1 MEVNR
6 DLHDRV
12 RAAGFAETLF
22 DRIPDVVFFVK
33 DREGRY
39 VMVNQTLVDRCGLAS
54 KEEILGRTTR
64 ELFPD
69 PLGKRFLDQDFQV
82 LRGGG
87 EISDLLELHLFPS
100 RVEGWCLTD
109 KVPLTGSGGAVVG
122 LAGVSRDLALPNSP
136 GDLHDLAAVVRH
148 IQTRYHEPLRVETLA
163 EKAGLS
169 TYQLNRRIRAI
180 FSITAGQLIA
190 KTRIDAASHLLRT
203 TAKPVGEVAAE
214 CGYFDQ
220 SAFTR
225 QFKSLVGLTPRQYR
239 EHHAG
244 PARPS

>member
-1 MEVNR
+1 MEVNQ
-6 DLHDRV
+6 DLLDRV
-12 RAAGFAETLF
+12 RMAGFAETLF

-69 PLGKRFLDQDFQV
+69 PLGKRFLIQDLEV

-87 EISDLLELHLFPS
+87 EISDLLELHLFSS

-109 KVPLTGSGGAVVG
+109 KVPLTGIGGTVVG
-122 LAGVSRDLALPNSP
+122 LAGVSRDLSLPGGP
-136 GDLHDLAAVVRH
+136 GDLHDLAAVVH
-148 IQTRYHEPLRVETLA
+148 HVQNRYYEPLRVETLA
-163 EKAGLS
+163 EMAGLS
-169 TYQLNRRIRAI
+169 TYQFNRRIRAI
-180 FSITAGQLIA
+180 FKITAGQLIA

-203 TAKPVGEVAAE
+203 TERAVGEVAVE

-220 SAFTR
+220 SAFAR

-239 EHHAG
+239 EYHAG
-244 PARPS
+244 PTSPP